1 MFRASSF
8 SRTSH
13 IPRLLMFKSYTTAMI
28 VSSLEFWLKFGFL
41 QIFGGSVVILPLS
54 LRWVG
59 LFLVLTGQAIRSIAM
74 VTCGSSFNHL
84 IQRKKKEDHVL
95 VTHGVY
101 SIFRHPSY
109 VGWFYWSI
117 GTQLVCLN
125 PFSTLAYAF
134 ASWYF
139 FKQRIPYE
147 EKTLT
152 SHFEEEYTE
161 YIEKT
166 WLGIPFIPHGSNV
179 KHSWK

>member
-84 IQRKKKEDHVL
+84 IQRVSEH
-95 VTHGVY
+95 
-101 SIFRHPSY
+101 IRIRHFSMIL
-109 VGWFYWSI
+109 S
-117 GTQLVCLN
+117 N
-125 PFSTLAYAF
+125 PAAIL
-134 ASWYF
+134 
-139 FKQRIPYE
+139 
-147 EKTLT
+147 
-152 SHFEEEYTE
+152 
-161 YIEKT
+161 IEKERRPRACHAWRLFNIST
-166 WLGIPFIPHGSNV
+166 SFVCWLVLLEHRDTACVPQPIFDTSICLCFMV
-179 KHSWK
+179 LLQTTYTL